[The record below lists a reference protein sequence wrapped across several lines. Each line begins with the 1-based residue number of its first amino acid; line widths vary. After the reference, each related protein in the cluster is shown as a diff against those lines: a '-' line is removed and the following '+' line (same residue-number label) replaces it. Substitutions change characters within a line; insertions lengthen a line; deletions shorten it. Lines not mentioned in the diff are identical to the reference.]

1 MRIQIAPKNSTST
14 LAHCFNSRGYRTYWR
29 EFGVHF
35 MFGCALFGLMEEKG
49 NRKVAFFIACILE
62 NGGENHNCREN

>member
-1 MRIQIAPKNSTST
+1 
-14 LAHCFNSRGYRTYWR
+14 
-29 EFGVHF
+29 
-35 MFGCALFGLMEEKG
+35 MEEKG